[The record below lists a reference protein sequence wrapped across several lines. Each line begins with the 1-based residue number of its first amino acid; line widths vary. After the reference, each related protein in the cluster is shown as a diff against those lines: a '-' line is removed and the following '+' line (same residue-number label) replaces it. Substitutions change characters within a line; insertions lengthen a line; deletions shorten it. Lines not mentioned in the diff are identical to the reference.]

1 VVHTAQS
8 GYSLTEPGCGGYDG
22 RVMEHKKKMPRTW
35 ALLLCVY
42 AGLHA
47 AVAQAEPLTLATGEL
62 PPYASEQSPDQGIA
76 LDIVRRAF
84 ALSGYEVSYV
94 FKPWMRSLEE
104 AREGTWDGTAHW
116 GRNPERD
123 VGFLISDSILT
134 EQWVFVYRDD
144 AAATQRFDW
153 KKLADLAALRMGAVR
168 FNSYT
173 PEFWALQKSGTLKVD
188 FAKDDLTNL
197 RLLVGG
203 RVDVVPMERNTACFL
218 MKTQFSAGEVAQLRA
233 HPRLLTDQFTTHLM
247 LSKKL
252 PQSEQRM
259 KAFNQGLRIVQKSH
273 LYSERLVQT
282 GCSLNTVRK

>member
-1 VVHTAQS
+1 VRSPGLAHFLLS
-8 GYSLTEPGCGGYDG
+8 GQVFGVGT
-22 RVMEHKKKMPRTW
+22 
-35 ALLLCVY
+35 
-42 AGLHA
+42 GLHA
-47 AVAQAEPLTLATGEL
+47 GSAQAETLTLATGEL
-62 PPYASEQSPDQGIA
+62 PPYASEQAADQGIA

-84 ALSGYEVSYV
+84 AYGGYEVNYV

-104 AREGTWDGTAHW
+104 ARAGIWDGTAHW
-116 GRNPERD
+116 GRNAERD
-123 VGFLISDSILT
+123 VDFLISDSILT
-134 EQWVFVYRDD
+134 EQWVFVYREDVP
-144 AAATQRFDW
+144 ATARFDW
-153 KKLADLAALRMGAVR
+153 KALGDLASLRIGAVR

-173 PEFWALQKSGTLKVD
+173 PQFWDLQKSGALKVE

-252 PQSEQRM
+252 PQSAQRM
-259 KAFNQGLRIVQKSH
+259 KAFNQGLRVVQKSPI
-273 LYSERLVQT
+273 YSERLVQP